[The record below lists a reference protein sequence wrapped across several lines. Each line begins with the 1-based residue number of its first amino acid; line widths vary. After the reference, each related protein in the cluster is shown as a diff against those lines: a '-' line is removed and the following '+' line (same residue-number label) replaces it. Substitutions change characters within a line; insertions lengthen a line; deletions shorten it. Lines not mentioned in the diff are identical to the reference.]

1 MACFCDKGGLTA
13 IRNVFQDA
21 DTLSLPFHLAHLLI
35 NIVTQVS
42 CAFFVFEVS
51 KFVCYFKRDKI
62 QMLLLNDQSGHV
74 FYIKLLVI
82 YINTLVNC
90 MCCILCPVYE

>member
-51 KFVCYFKRDKI
+51 KFVCYFKYDNI
-62 QMLLLNDQSGHV
+62 QVHKSCVLHKVACDLHQHLGELHV
-74 FYIKLLVI
+74 LHLMSCV
-82 YINTLVNC
+82 
-90 MCCILCPVYE
+90 